1 MKNKLKNYCRKIY
14 RLTFKNNK
22 KEEVCW
28 NDLKKLR
35 DESNWQSKTL
45 EKEMVMECL
54 FDLSENYR
62 ALFLYYVQDGGF
74 ICVVRIIN
82 ENTHEISQEFFHL
95 VAHFNSLLTHGH
107 LNINI
112 SDQSIDYRVKK
123 ELSLHFLNPNE
134 IHYQLLGHFNVA
146 KDIYE
151 SFQRLIHENEEPVVI
166 VGDLL
171 RNRPN

>member
-1 MKNKLKNYCRKIY
+1 MNNKLQSYFRKIY

-35 DESNWQSKTL
+35 DDSNWQSKTL

-74 ICVVRIIN
+74 ICDVRIIN
-82 ENTHEISQEFFHL
+82 ENTHEISQEYFHL
-95 VAHFNSLLTHGH
+95 VAHFNALLTH
-107 LNINI
+107 
-112 SDQSIDYRVKK
+112 
-123 ELSLHFLNPNE
+123 
-134 IHYQLLGHFNVA
+134 
-146 KDIYE
+146 
-151 SFQRLIHENEEPVVI
+151 
-166 VGDLL
+166 
-171 RNRPN
+171 